1 MNASGCAR
9 PGEDVGRLKA
19 SCVDVMALR
28 LVVRVFLEPKRFASQ
43 LMMEEGYQE
52 SRPGQRSGRVM

>member
-19 SCVDVMALR
+19 SWVDVMALR
-28 LVVRVFLEPKRFASQ
+28 EEVRLLLLEKRLASQ
-43 LMMEEGYQE
+43 LMVGVVSQDG
-52 SRPGQRSGRVM
+52 RPAEQGWGW